1 MSIVDLGGPLLM
13 ESSES
18 NNKSP
23 DSTNKAIDKYIRR
36 KMMRKVATLFAVASL
51 FVAFMGYALYKEYFS
66 N

>member
-1 MSIVDLGGPLLM
+1 MG
-13 ESSES
+13 SSES
-18 NNKSP
+18 NNKST

>member
-1 MSIVDLGGPLLM
+1 M

-36 KMMRKVATLFAVASL
+36 KMMRKVATLFAVVSL